1 MGLGNHEA
9 HEEHEKKQGQK
20 LISQIKKMDGFT
32 KVKVSRWSLQ
42 LNRRFPISFAG
53 ACVPEGDT
61 FNGVRGPFERIAAS
75 KFARVYKGAINFKDR
90 KYNVY
95 IKQYLCRSPV
105 DFLKHLV
112 RLSRAE
118 RSFNAA
124 MMLAEHGLSS
134 PEVIVMGCL
143 RFGPVTFKNFLITSD
158 LENAKPVYIL
168 LTESLNNTDKRAF
181 LAALGT
187 TIGKMHA
194 ANIFHG
200 DLRPGNVLAERKDD
214 KWQFHFL
221 DNERTRKFQSLPDRR
236 RLKNLT
242 QINMLANTILAKT
255 DRMRFYKSY
264 IKQTPNLTPRRKTIA
279 LATAA
284 NTRKRMTGKI
294 PQEQI

>member
-1 MGLGNHEA
+1 MSHCQ
-9 HEEHEKKQGQK
+9 KKT
-20 LISQIKKMDGFT
+20 DAFT
-32 KVKVSRWSLQ
+32 KVKVSQWGLQ
-42 LNRRFPISFAG
+42 LNSRFPVSFAG
-53 ACVPEGDT
+53 ACLPEGDT

-75 KFARVYKGAINFKDR
+75 KFARVYKGAINFNNR
-90 KYNVY
+90 KYKVY

-105 DFLKHLV
+105 DFVKHLV
-112 RLSRAE
+112 RPSRAE

-124 MMLAEHGLSS
+124 MMLAESGLHS
-134 PEVIVMGCL
+134 PEVIAMGCW
-143 RFGPVTFKNFLITSD
+143 RFGPVTFNNFLITSD

-168 LTESLNNTDKRAF
+168 LTEGMGDTDKRDF
-181 LAALGT
+181 LADLGA

-200 DLRPGNVLAERKDD
+200 DLRPGNVLAEKIDG
-214 KWQFHFL
+214 KWRFYFL
-221 DNERTRKFQSLPDRR
+221 DNERTRKFQDLPDRR

-242 QINMLANTILAKT
+242 QINMLANTILTKT

-264 IKQTPNLTPRRKTIA
+264 IKENPDLTPRRKTIA

-284 NTRKRMTGKI
+284 NTRKRMAGKI

>member
-1 MGLGNHEA
+1 MSHC
-9 HEEHEKKQGQK
+9 QQK
-20 LISQIKKMDGFT
+20 TSGFT
-32 KVKVSRWSLQ
+32 KVKLQRWSLM
-42 LNRRFPISFAG
+42 LNSRFPASFAG
-53 ACVPEGDT
+53 ACLGEGDN
-61 FNGVRGPFERIAAS
+61 FNGVRGPFERVVAS
-75 KFARVYKGAINFKDR
+75 KFARVYKGAINFKNR
-90 KYNVY
+90 KYKVY
-95 IKQYLCRSPV
+95 IKQYLCRSPI

-112 RLSRAE
+112 RPSRAE

-124 MMLAEHGLSS
+124 IMLADHGLQS
-134 PEVIVMGCL
+134 PEVIAMGCWQL
-143 RFGPVTFKNFLITSD
+143 GPITFKNFLITSD

-168 LTESLNNTDKRAF
+168 LDEGLGDTNKRDF

-200 DLRPGNVLAERKDD
+200 DLRPGNVLAEKIDG

-221 DNERTRKFQSLPDRR
+221 DNERTQKFKNLPDRR

-264 IKQTPNLTPRRKTIA
+264 IKQNPDLISRRKTIA

-284 NTRKRMTGKI
+284 NTRRRMTGKI
-294 PQEQI
+294 PAEQI